1 MIDLHSNSLLAA
13 IKGHQNAM
21 SVLRGLSN
29 LDPREW
35 EGGTNIN
42 NLRHIAS
49 KGYDDSRFI
58 DASDLKNGT
67 SKDFLDLLCD
77 LRNGELDYVSVG
89 ARGDMFIP
97 FFFDTSSNLSINDR
111 IDTLIFFYDKVQ
123 ENLQLAW
130 GSSKT
135 REIYCQAL
143 PLYEGID
150 EYLEDA
156 ESYSIHD
163 TISCLLQDNEPSDD
177 PISLH
182 LIPHDEIGMLA
193 VKGVV
198 LSKSG
203 LQLLEYC
210 ISEKELPK
218 NNLTVDAQS
227 GTMQAPKQTEQ
238 NKENSTM
245 KNSQSILSMLVANNK
260 AAAVNAGEMEAG
272 RLINQRIAA
281 VFSGK
286 VKLPFGASGM
296 VNTPVGHV
304 VLANLFAT
312 LIREYAPDN
321 ALAARAADGAVK
333 SAAYELLRGVD
344 IPAMLDE
351 VLAGVALKSP
361 DQDKIQL

>member
-1 MIDLHSNSLLAA
+1 MIDLHSNSLTAA

-21 SVLRGLSN
+21 DVLIGLGN
-29 LDPREW
+29 LDSNEW
-35 EGGTNIN
+35 EGTITIN

-49 KGYDDSRFI
+49 KEYDDSRFI
-58 DASDLKNGT
+58 DASNGT
-67 SKDFLDLLCD
+67 SKDFLDLLCE

-89 ARGDMFIP
+89 AKNGMFTP
-97 FFFDTSSNLSINDR
+97 FFFDTSIDR
-111 IDTLIFFYDKVQ
+111 SVSGNIDTLIFVYDKVQ
-123 ENLQLAW
+123 ENFQLAW
-130 GSSKT
+130 GSSET
-135 REIYCQAL
+135 RKIYRRSL

-156 ESYSIHD
+156 EAYSIYD
-163 TISCLLQDNEPSDD
+163 TIKCLLQDNEPSEDS
-177 PISLH
+177 ISDH
-182 LIPHDEIGMLA
+182 LKPHDNIGKLA

-210 ISEKELPK
+210 ISEKELSK
-218 NNLTVDAQS
+218 NSLTVDAQS
-227 GTMQAPKQTEQ
+227 GTMQATTQTEQ

-245 KNSQSILSMLVANNK
+245 KNTQSILSMLVANNK

-272 RLINQRIAA
+272 RLINQRIAS

-286 VKLPFGASGM
+286 VKLPFGTSGM